1 MNTIIEDIIK
11 QQITEIDLNRWDQ
24 VIDNA
29 LYSFNFTSGG
39 ETLQNLNALFYVFK
53 ACDIKIP
60 DDSIINTFNKLTYRD
75 GCDII
80 PLYNKI
86 DGLDLQESI
95 DVLRNELIYL
105 VENNKTILNYT
116 PDNTTTLYELVDQLE
131 DILGNCQ
138 IDKPYNY
145 TNIRHDIIDK
155 PIEMTSYLS
164 MVDNEDSV
172 YMKLVVT
179 IGDDLYIEKY
189 DDNLGFFVPGF
200 GFALNKGLLSAY
212 TSKILTYLG

>member
-86 DGLDLQESI
+86 DGLWIEDSI
-95 DVLRNELIYL
+95 NILKNNL
-105 VENNKTILNYT
+105 VNILNNSKNILDYSS
-116 PDNTTTLYELVDQLE
+116 DNTTSLSDLVDQLE
-131 DILGNCQ
+131 DILGDCQ

-145 TNIRHDIIDK
+145 NSIRNNIIDK